1 MKRVTAIVLAAL
13 MIAQGA
19 YAAEIT
25 SDGYDI
31 SDGHYRVSGKANAG
45 GEPVK
50 IEVFNN
56 GYDEESAKN
65 VTPENISGIYLYAD
79 QIYAGEDKSFSFDV
93 PVGDSKGN
101 YKVKV
106 GFFDGALLWRS
117 FCTYSDEEVEEKV
130 RAFVSDSDKTAEKL
144 AALIEDY
151 YPALNVDLGDVKT
164 LSESDSKRFYEAA
177 LSGISADT
185 TKDEL
190 SRKINGALAFTLVS
204 SSGDA
209 AVLSKYENYTTLRSA
224 NYYTDWKDLSAE
236 IKQQICLSAKG
247 AATVAEMDG
256 RIENAVILNALK
268 NTIWSGQ
275 KNKLEYYKENLLL
288 DLSNIDELDEAAQK
302 NVYVD
307 FKAALTVNEITD
319 ISKIKGY
326 LDALYTKY
334 KPDESTDVKNNS
346 HGGGGGGGG
355 ASAGRGSFTAPINEE
370 VRPAEAALPFG
381 DIAQID
387 WASVPVVKL
396 YQMGI
401 VKGKENG
408 VFDPFGNVTR
418 EEFAAM
424 IVRALGLSGGSD
436 SGFADVAASRWS
448 SAAISA
454 AKESGIVDGIG
465 GNMFAPED
473 NILRQDMA
481 VIACRAARLS
491 GAELGEAA
499 NLSFADKEDIAEY
512 AQTSVA
518 ALNGAGII
526 TGFDNMFYPNDCTT
540 RAEAAVVIY
549 RLLEQCKLID

>member
-1 MKRVTAIVLAAL
+1 MKRVTAIVLAAF

-31 SDGHYRVSGKANAG
+31 SDGHYRVSGKANTG

-65 VTPENISGIYLYAD
+65 VTPENISEIYLYAD
-79 QIYAGEDKSFSFDV
+79 QIYAGEDKNFSFDI
-93 PVGDSKGN
+93 PVGDGKGN

-106 GFFDGALLWRS
+106 GFFDGTLLWRS

-164 LSESDSKRFYEAA
+164 LSESDSKRFYETA

-209 AVLSKYENYTTLRSA
+209 AVLLKYENYTTLRTA
-224 NYYTDWKDLSAE
+224 NYYTDWKDLLTE
-236 IKQQICLSAKG
+236 TKQQICLSAKG
-247 AATVAEMDG
+247 AATVAEMDS

-288 DLSNIDELDEAAQK
+288 DLSDINKLGEEAQK

-307 FKAALTVNEITD
+307 FKAALTANEITD
-319 ISKIKGY
+319 ISKIEGY
-326 LDALYTKY
+326 LDVLYTKY
-334 KPDESTDVKNNS
+334 KSYESTEVKNNPY
-346 HGGGGGGGG
+346 GGGGGGGSSSG
-355 ASAGRGSFTAPINEE
+355 GGSFTAPVNEE
-370 VRPAEAALPFG
+370 VRPSEAALPFG

-401 VKGKENG
+401 VNGKEDG
-408 VFDPFGNVTR
+408 IFDPFGNVTR

-436 SGFADVAASRWS
+436 GGFADVAASRWS

-465 GNMFAPED
+465 ENMFAPED

-481 VIACRAARLS
+481 VIACRAAKLS
-491 GAELGEAA
+491 GVELDETAT
-499 NLSFADKEDIAEY
+499 LSFDDKENIAEY
-512 AQTSVA
+512 ARTSVA

-526 TGFDNMFYPNDCTT
+526 TGSDNMFYPNDCTT

-549 RLLEQCKLID
+549 RLLEQCKLVD

>member
-1 MKRVTAIVLAAL
+1 MRRVTAIVLAAF

-65 VTPENISGIYLYAD
+65 VTPENISEIYLYAD
-79 QIYAGEDKSFSFDV
+79 QIYAGEDKNFSFDI
-93 PVGDSKGN
+93 PVGDGKGN

-106 GFFDGALLWRS
+106 GFFDGTLLWKS

-144 AALIEDY
+144 AALIENY
-151 YPALNVDLGDVKT
+151 YPALNVDLGDVKS
-164 LSESDSKRFYEAA
+164 LSESDSKRFYETA

-209 AVLSKYENYTTLRSA
+209 AVLLKYENYTTLRTA
-224 NYYTDWKDLSAE
+224 NYYTDWKDLSSE
-236 IKQQICLSAKG
+236 TKQQICLSAKG
-247 AATVAEMDG
+247 AATVAEMDS

-275 KNKLEYYKENLLL
+275 KNKLEYYKENLSL
-288 DLSNIDELDEAAQK
+288 DLSDINKLGEAAQK

-307 FKAALTVNEITD
+307 FKAALTANEITD

-326 LDALYTKY
+326 LDVLYTKY
-334 KPDESTDVKNNS
+334 KSYESTDVKNNPY
-346 HGGGGGGGG
+346 GGGGGGGTSSG
-355 ASAGRGSFTAPINEE
+355 GGSFTAPVNEE
-370 VRPAEAALPFG
+370 VRPSEAALPFG

-401 VKGKENG
+401 VNGKEDG

-424 IVRALGLSGGSD
+424 IVRALGLGGGSD
-436 SGFADVAASRWS
+436 GGFADVAASRWS

-465 GNMFAPED
+465 ENMFAPED

-481 VIACRAARLS
+481 VIACRAAKLS
-491 GAELGEAA
+491 GAELDETAA
-499 NLSFADKEDIAEY
+499 LSFDDKEDIAEY

-526 TGFDNMFYPNDCTT
+526 AGSDNMFYPNDCTT

-549 RLLEQCKLID
+549 RLLEQCKLVD

>member
-65 VTPENISGIYLYAD
+65 VTPENISEIYLYAD

-130 RAFVSDSDKTAEKL
+130 RAFVSDSDKTAEKF

-164 LSESDSKRFYEAA
+164 LSESDSKRFYETA

-185 TKDEL
+185 TKDKL

-247 AATVAEMDG
+247 ASTVAEMDS

-307 FKAALTVNEITD
+307 FKAALTANEITD

-326 LDALYTKY
+326 LDVLYTKY
-334 KPDESTDVKNNS
+334 KSYESTEVKNNPY
-346 HGGGGGGGG
+346 GGGGGGGSSSG
-355 ASAGRGSFTAPINEE
+355 GGSFTAPVNEE
-370 VRPAEAALPFG
+370 VRPSEAALPFG

-401 VKGKENG
+401 VNGKEDG
-408 VFDPFGNVTR
+408 IFDPFGNVTR

-436 SGFADVAASRWS
+436 GGFADVAASRWS

-465 GNMFAPED
+465 ENMFAPED

-481 VIACRAARLS
+481 VIACRAAKLS
-491 GAELGEAA
+491 GAELDETAT
-499 NLSFADKEDIAEY
+499 LSFDDKENIAEY
-512 AQTSVA
+512 ARTSVA

-526 TGFDNMFYPNDCTT
+526 TGSDNMFYPNDCTT